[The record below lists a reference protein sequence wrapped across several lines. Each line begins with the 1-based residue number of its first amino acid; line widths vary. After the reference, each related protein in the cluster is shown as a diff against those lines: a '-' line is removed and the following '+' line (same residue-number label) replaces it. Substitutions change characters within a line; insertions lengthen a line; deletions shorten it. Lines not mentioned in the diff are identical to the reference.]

1 MIPLELLAC
10 WYFVTQL
17 DWGIEGAAM
26 AINLT
31 SAVTLLCQLQFL
43 AFCHYVRGDNLD
55 LRWPSRGLFAELS
68 GQLLLRDTIPSILS
82 VQIENLY
89 QEFLILFAA
98 MLHRNEML
106 AAQIILTSLGQ
117 FLTMIPY
124 SLSISA
130 YQMVCHSLNRVGR
143 VDHAILFC
151 WIIAV
156 STTGLCLICTL
167 LVNLNKGDI
176 IGLFTE
182 NQEVSLIA
190 QHAFM
195 TFSVAFSLEWIL
207 QCV

>member
-17 DWGIEGAAM
+17 DWGIEGAAT

-31 SAVTLLCQLQFL
+31 SAVTLLCQLKFL

-106 AAQIILTSLGQ
+106 AAQIILTSLG
-117 FLTMIPY
+117 
-124 SLSISA
+124 
-130 YQMVCHSLNRVGR
+130 
-143 VDHAILFC
+143 
-151 WIIAV
+151 
-156 STTGLCLICTL
+156 
-167 LVNLNKGDI
+167 
-176 IGLFTE
+176 
-182 NQEVSLIA
+182 
-190 QHAFM
+190 
-195 TFSVAFSLEWIL
+195 
-207 QCV
+207 